1 MKLFY
6 LYFFLLICNPFL
18 LRAQSINKIA
28 PIIPQPTTVNYG
40 NGSVELII
48 DNIVVQKGN
57 EEIKKLAKFYATLFK
72 KPNAPIV
79 EAEKIQIQK
88 AKNIYLFIV
97 ERRNEPDRYK
107 IQVTASGIIV
117 EASQVKGLF
126 YALQTLT
133 QLVELSFENTTEK
146 IKLPTIIIEDQPRF
160 NYRGMHLD
168 VARHFFPVSFIKQ
181 YIDLLARFKFNTFHW
196 HLTDDQGWRIE
207 IKKYP
212 ELTNVGAYRKETLIG
227 HYTDSPVKYDGKEY
241 GGYYTQ
247 DQIKEIVQYAADRYI
262 TIIPEIEM
270 PGHASAAIAAY
281 PIFGCTGGPYEVQTT
296 WGVFSDVFCTKDT
309 TLTFLKDVLNE
320 VCDLFPGKYIHIGG
334 DECPK
339 EKWKA
344 CPTCQRVRLRQNLKT
359 EDQLQSYFIKEI
371 EKYLNRKGKK
381 MIGWDEILEGGLAP
395 NATVMSWRGEKGGIE
410 AATSKHDVVMT
421 PGSHCYFDHYQSN
434 YKKEALA
441 IGGYTPISK
450 VYQYEPIPASLDP
463 KFHQYI
469 LGAQGNVWT
478 EYMDNERKVI
488 YMAFPRAMALA
499 EALWCKPEEKNYEK
513 FLERLQIHM
522 PWFKT
527 RKMALTPAFG
537 ELQYQLVH
545 NDSGMTVKFE
555 RAPIPG
561 KVLVEFEEGNNFRQD
576 YPLGDSIVLSAN
588 SKLKAWYMFEDNS
601 LCKPVSIEYNQHKAV
616 GKSIQFI
623 ETPSPKY
630 FSAAN
635 SIINGIKA
643 PSNKYSGPE
652 WIGME
657 GNDFN
662 SILNL
667 NQSQSLSQVKIQLFH
682 FPAAWIYLPKEI
694 KIEGSNDGKTFQ
706 TIETW
711 KLPENV
717 SGKYLEAEIKINKP
731 INAQYIQITALNHGM
746 IQQGQ
751 AGAGHKAWLFV
762 GELTVE

>member
-133 QLVELSFENTTEK
+133 QSVELSFENTTEK

-241 GGYYTQ
+241 GGFYTQ

-371 EKYLNRKGKK
+371 EKY
-381 MIGWDEILEGGLAP
+381 
-395 NATVMSWRGEKGGIE
+395 
-410 AATSKHDVVMT
+410 
-421 PGSHCYFDHYQSN
+421 
-434 YKKEALA
+434 
-441 IGGYTPISK
+441 IS
-450 VYQYEPIPASLDP
+450 
-463 KFHQYI
+463 
-469 LGAQGNVWT
+469 
-478 EYMDNERKVI
+478 R
-488 YMAFPRAMALA
+488 
-499 EALWCKPEEKNYEK
+499 
-513 FLERLQIHM
+513 
-522 PWFKT
+522 
-527 RKMALTPAFG
+527 
-537 ELQYQLVH
+537 
-545 NDSGMTVKFE
+545 
-555 RAPIPG
+555 IPG
-561 KVLVEFEEGNNFRQD
+561 
-576 YPLGDSIVLSAN
+576 
-588 SKLKAWYMFEDNS
+588 
-601 LCKPVSIEYNQHKAV
+601 
-616 GKSIQFI
+616 
-623 ETPSPKY
+623 
-630 FSAAN
+630 
-635 SIINGIKA
+635 
-643 PSNKYSGPE
+643 
-652 WIGME
+652 
-657 GNDFN
+657 
-662 SILNL
+662 
-667 NQSQSLSQVKIQLFH
+667 
-682 FPAAWIYLPKEI
+682 
-694 KIEGSNDGKTFQ
+694 
-706 TIETW
+706 
-711 KLPENV
+711 
-717 SGKYLEAEIKINKP
+717 
-731 INAQYIQITALNHGM
+731 
-746 IQQGQ
+746 
-751 AGAGHKAWLFV
+751 
-762 GELTVE
+762 